1 MPAINTPTY
10 MRLREQLRADIV
22 AGVWRLGSHIT
33 LAELAAYYQVSAN
46 PVREALLQ
54 LQGEGVVAMRMN
66 RGAVIPMVDETY
78 IDHLYRVRGAIQ
90 VMLSR
95 DAARLATAGQIDRM
109 TELCAAYENAAQGG
123 EASRCVSAN
132 RDLHRFVDAIAGN
145 TMATE
150 LLQGRSSLVD
160 AFRLQVGYGEGRL
173 DVVIAQHRA
182 MVHAIAAHDQ
192 DAAAR
197 ASLQHTDSSRL
208 DLLDACRTRTPRV
221 PPVSAGAGIPQQES
235 PTRSAPRNTRST

>member
-1 MPAINTPTY
+1 

-22 AGVWRLGSHIT
+22 TGIWRLGSHIT
-33 LAELAAYYQVSAN
+33 LAELAAHYQVSAN

-78 IDHLYRVRGAIQ
+78 IDRLYRVRGAIQ

-95 DAARLATAGQIDRM
+95 DAARLASAGQIDRM
-109 TELCAAYENAAQGG
+109 MELYEAYEITAQSGV
-123 EASRCVSAN
+123 ASRCVAAN
-132 RDLHRFVDAIAGN
+132 RDLHRFVDAITGN
-145 TMATE
+145 SMATE
-150 LLQGRSSLVD
+150 LLDGRSSLVD

-173 DVVIAQHRA
+173 DVVIAQHRS
-182 MVHAIAAHDQ
+182 MVHAIAAHDE
-192 DAAAR
+192 DAAAC

-208 DLLDACRTRTPRV
+208 DLLAACSARTPRLPHV
-221 PPVSAGAGIPQQES
+221 PVGVNVPLKHAPDA
-235 PTRSAPRNTRST
+235 SAPCNTQPN

>member
-10 MRLREQLRADIV
+10 MRLREQLRTDIV
-22 AGVWRLGSHIT
+22 AGIWRLGSHIT
-33 LAELAAYYQVSAN
+33 LAELATYYQVSAN

-66 RGAVIPMVDETY
+66 RGAMIPMVDEAY

-95 DAARLATAGQIDRM
+95 DAARLATAAQIDQM
-109 TELCAAYENAAQGG
+109 MDLCAAYETVAQRGD
-123 EASRCVSAN
+123 ASCCVSAN

-150 LLQGRSSLVD
+150 LLEGRSSLVD

-197 ASLQHTDSSRL
+197 ASLQHTESSRL
-208 DLLDACRTRTPRV
+208 DLLDACRTRTSRM
-221 PPVSAGAGIPQQES
+221 PPVPAVADIP
-235 PTRSAPRNTRST
+235 